1 MASRRWRRYQAI
13 RSAALFSCAVVLMSG
28 CSHSGAPAQSS
39 SAPGSKIDDM
49 IVSIDD
55 VRRIAKAD
63 DLSPHAEADLHK
75 PPAADAS
82 APGPCRPVGHN
93 ELTFGNGWSEFR
105 SAGYHGVT
113 DDTSP
118 GGNAMVN
125 GVSQAVARYPSTD
138 TALNAFHQLETAVR
152 ACNALHDPNYL
163 FTLDKPDPS
172 TLRISAD
179 EWSHLYRV
187 KSAVMVSV
195 GAVGL
200 QAADQVAA
208 TVLRMVTDRIT

>member
-1 MASRRWRRYQAI
+1 
-13 RSAALFSCAVVLMSG
+13 
-28 CSHSGAPAQSS
+28 
-39 SAPGSKIDDM
+39 M

-55 VRRIAKAD
+55 VRRIANAD
-63 DLSPHAEADLHK
+63 DLSPRAEAGLGK
-75 PPAADAS
+75 PPPADTN
-82 APGPCRPVGHN
+82 APGPCKPVGHN

-138 TALNAFHQLETAVR
+138 AALNAFHQLETAVQ

-163 FTLDKPDPS
+163 FTLDKPNPS
-172 TLRISAD
+172 TLRITAD
-179 EWSHLYRV
+179 EWSHLYRI

-195 GAVGL
+195 GVVGL
-200 QAADQVAA
+200 QSADQVAA